1 MPPRKASG
9 SRQRGG
15 NASQQLP
22 VPTSH
27 PGLIDGK
34 GMADEAQ
41 WNACRDILEGVY
53 KAKDGNRRIVDIFRE
68 LPDREEYEDYY
79 QAIPEPE
86 CLDNI
91 STQLGA
97 QQYPNPEAFFKQLH
111 LVFLNAK
118 HYNEEESVVWS
129 DAKRLEDQIHR
140 EWTARA
146 EAGIFA
152 HSDPYHSSVGR
163 PRKKR
168 GTSTVPSKSA
178 TPLPETT
185 SKGTP
190 GRGSVPPIVAET
202 KGAGANPN
210 PAATELPTIPEKE
223 VNTRASTS
231 TSTSTPLKLKVP
243 IPTPMKP
250 STPVTAPAPAPT
262 PAPAPALAPSRA
274 TVSKPVP
281 APTPTPAAIS
291 KPAPVPTVAASSPVP
306 KPQLPTHIPVQTL
319 QNAMQRPATPSRVYS
334 QPNTTPAS
342 PSASDH
348 ARQSQAELDR
358 KVVAAL
364 DAVLPR
370 WPGPQPVTPGD
381 TAPGGIYGSG
391 WFGEGAPDSERSAG
405 GPAMWPHRIRA
416 VVDAIA
422 GYRDQRGYRL
432 AEVLDIL
439 PIHAE
444 VPYLSF
450 HGSISF
456 ASVHDL
462 AKSGQ
467 YSTLRDFDIQMSQ
480 LFEKARRYFHDGSA
494 EYGSVLVLQRLYNAL
509 TALYPMPL
517 PASGIPSP
525 SPTLFASLPA
535 GPGNAR
541 SLHETTQE
549 LKAGAAEEE
558 VGFGIT
564 TFRVGTKDRQF
575 TDEARHK
582 GISSGDYVHLINPDD
597 ATRPIIGQI
606 FKTFVPTKGY
616 RTHHVT
622 VCWYYRPEQTVHTP
636 DRRFYEREVFKTG
649 HFCDH
654 PVEDILEK
662 ISVQFYVKYI
672 RGRPRAGEY
681 YPGWPIYVC
690 HSRFNDREYL
700 SVRIKN
706 WNSCIPDEL
715 RQTEFMSVIP
725 FERNIEVP
733 MVSSPFL
740 RGVKGPG
747 FFGEPKKGSAGDDE
761 DDDEDEKET
770 KEKEKEKPRKR
781 ERAKRE
787 SNVHVPSPM
796 GQLSYNAN
804 PAVPNANIPPLPA
817 IRPQS
822 RPQIHSQPSRP
833 SPSPGPSYSSASV
846 PASVSAPQTH
856 ATYQNRPTLPQSQ
869 SSASSIPTMPAPQPA
884 NSYPNRTIAAVMG
897 GSQLVDQIANKEVL
911 PPDTARMFERDARG
925 NVLWF
930 SGPPLPTGSIPIP
943 TQQPHSLEYLAYLTK
958 RKRGEEYVPLKRRR
972 PRAISDAEED
982 GGLSNDP
989 QPTTPWWAEGLSQEE
1004 VEASLRAVIE
1014 SA

>member
-9 SRQRGG
+9 SRGRGGKHG
-15 NASQQLP
+15 NASHLQHQLP
-22 VPTSH
+22 VPASY
-27 PGLIDGK
+27 PGLVEGK
-34 GMADEAQ
+34 GLAESQ
-41 WNACRDILEGVY
+41 WNACREILEGVY
-53 KAKDGNRRIVDIFRE
+53 KAKDGNRRLVDIFRE
-68 LPDREEYEDYY
+68 LPDKEEYEDYY

-91 STQLGA
+91 SAQLEV
-97 QQYPNPEAFFKQLH
+97 QHYPNPEAFFKQLH

-118 HYNEEESVVWS
+118 HYNEEESLLWS
-129 DAKRLEDQIHR
+129 DAKRLEDQIHS

-146 EAGIFA
+146 EAGVFT
-152 HSDPYHSSVGR
+152 HPDPYHSTAGR

-178 TPLPETT
+178 TPLPDTT
-185 SKGTP
+185 TKGTP
-190 GRGSVPPIVAET
+190 GRGSVPPTIAET
-202 KGAGANPN
+202 K
-210 PAATELPTIPEKE
+210 AATPAVELPTILEKE
-223 VNTRASTS
+223 REQESSSRASTS
-231 TSTSTPLKLKVP
+231 STPLKVKVP
-243 IPTPMKP
+243 IPTPLKA
-250 STPVTAPAPAPT
+250 STPNPKITTASAPPPAPVQVPAPIPAPAAART
-262 PAPAPALAPSRA
+262 PL
-274 TVSKPVP
+274 T
-281 APTPTPAAIS
+281 
-291 KPAPVPTVAASSPVP
+291 APVAALSPIP
-306 KPQLPTHIPVQTL
+306 KPQLPTSAPVQTL
-319 QNAMQRPATPSRVYS
+319 QTAMQRPSTPSRVNS
-334 QPNTTPAS
+334 QPTTTPAS
-342 PSASDH
+342 PSVSDK
-348 ARQSQAELDR
+348 ARQTQAEIDR

-370 WPGPQPVTPGD
+370 WPGPQPVIPGN
-381 TAPGGIYGSG
+381 TAPGGIFGSG
-391 WFGEGAPDSERSAG
+391 WFGEGAPDYERSAG

-422 GYRDQRGYRL
+422 SYRDQHGYRL

-439 PIHAE
+439 PVHAE
-444 VPYLSF
+444 IPYLSF

-456 ASVHDL
+456 ASINDL
-462 AKSGQ
+462 AKAGQ
-467 YSTLRDFDIQMSQ
+467 YSTLRDFDIQMTQ
-480 LFEKARRYFHDGSA
+480 LFEKARRYFHDGSV

-509 TALYPMPL
+509 TAVYPMPL

-549 LKAGAAEEE
+549 LKAGASEDD

-582 GISSGDYVHLINPDD
+582 GISYKLGDYVHLINPDD

-622 VCWYYRPEQTVHTP
+622 VCWYFRPEQTVHTP

-681 YPGWPIYVC
+681 YPGWPIYIC

-761 DDDEDEKET
+761 DDDEDEKEP
-770 KEKEKEKPRKR
+770 KEKEKPRRR
-781 ERAKRE
+781 ERAKRD
-787 SNVHVPSPM
+787 SNVHAPSPTP
-796 GQLSYNAN
+796 Q
-804 PAVPNANIPPLPA
+804 PP
-817 IRPQS
+817 S
-822 RPQIHSQPSRP
+822 HSQP
-833 SPSPGPSYSSASV
+833 A
-846 PASVSAPQTH
+846 
-856 ATYQNRPTLPQSQ
+856 YQARPTLPKSQSSSSSSLPTVPVAQSQ
-869 SSASSIPTMPAPQPA
+869 SS
-884 NSYPNRTIAAVMG
+884 NSFPNRTIAAVMG
-897 GSQLVDQIANKEVL
+897 GPQLLDQTANKEVL
-911 PPDTARMFERDARG
+911 PPDTARLFDRDARG

-930 SGPPLPTGSIPIP
+930 SGPPLPTGSMPIP
-943 TQQPHSLEYLAYLTK
+943 TQQAHSLEYLAYLTK
-958 RKRGEEYVPLKRRR
+958 RKRGEGYVPLRRVRRR
-972 PRAISDAEED
+972 AASARNTEKEGGED
-982 GGLSNDP
+982 PMVGVEP
-989 QPTTPWWAEGLSQEE
+989 TPWWAEGQSQEE
-1004 VEASLRAVIE
+1004 VEASLWAVIE

>member
-15 NASQQLP
+15 QGQGNALHI
-22 VPTSH
+22 PTSY
-27 PGLIDGK
+27 PGLLDNK
-34 GMADEAQ
+34 GMGEPQ
-41 WNACRDILEGVY
+41 WNACKEILEGVY
-53 KAKDGNRRIVDIFRE
+53 KAKDGNRRMVDIFRE
-68 LPDREEYEDYY
+68 LPDKEEYDDYY

-91 STQLGA
+91 STQLGS
-97 QQYPNPEAFFKQLH
+97 QHYPNPEAFFKQLH

-118 HYNEEESVVWS
+118 HYNEEESLIWS
-129 DAKRLEDQIHR
+129 DAKRLEDQIHA
-140 EWTARA
+140 EWASRA
-146 EAGIFA
+146 EAGIFS
-152 HSDPYHSSVGR
+152 HTDPYHSSAGR

-190 GRGSVPPIVAET
+190 GRGSLPPTLSET
-202 KGAGANPN
+202 KAAT
-210 PAATELPTIPEKE
+210 PAASELPTIPEKE
-223 VNTRASTS
+223 TKTRASVAS
-231 TSTSTPLKLKVP
+231 ASTPLKVKVP
-243 IPTPMKP
+243 IPTPLKA
-250 STPVTAPAPAPT
+250 STPMLTPTPASAPAPT
-262 PAPAPALAPSRA
+262 LGTAP
-274 TVSKPVP
+274 PVVK
-281 APTPTPAAIS
+281 TPL
-291 KPAPVPTVAASSPVP
+291 PAPVAGPSPVP
-306 KPQLPTHIPVQTL
+306 PPQLPTPVPVQTL
-319 QNAMQRPATPSRVYS
+319 QAAMQRPATPTRVS
-334 QPNTTPAS
+334 SLPNTTPAS
-342 PSASDH
+342 PSVSDR
-348 ARQSQAELDR
+348 ARQSQAEIDR
-358 KVVAAL
+358 KIVAAL
-364 DAVLPR
+364 DATLPR
-370 WPGPQPVTPGD
+370 WPGPQPVIPGN
-381 TAPGGIYGSG
+381 TAPGGIYGNG
-391 WFGEGAPDSERSAG
+391 WFGEGAPDFERSAG

-416 VVDAIA
+416 VVDAVA
-422 GYRDQRGYRL
+422 AYRDQRGHRL

-439 PIHAE
+439 PLHAD

-456 ASVHDL
+456 ASIQDL
-462 AKSGQ
+462 ARSGQ
-467 YSTLRDFDIQMSQ
+467 YTTLRDFDIQMTQ

-509 TALYPMPL
+509 TAVYPMPL

-558 VGFGIT
+558 I
-564 TFRVGTKDRQF
+564 
-575 TDEARHK
+575 
-582 GISSGDYVHLINPDD
+582 GDYVHLINPDD

-622 VCWYYRPEQTVHTP
+622 VCWYFRPEQTVHTP

-681 YPGWPIYVC
+681 YPGWPIYIC

-700 SVRIKN
+700 TVRIKN

-725 FERNIEVP
+725 YERNIEVP

-761 DDDEDEKET
+761 DDDEEEKEV
-770 KEKEKEKPRKR
+770 KEKEKPRRR

-787 SNVHVPSPM
+787 SNVHVPSPS
-796 GQLSYNAN
+796 GPATFNTNTPVPLI
-804 PAVPNANIPPLPA
+804 PAVPHQP
-817 IRPQS
+817 
-822 RPQIHSQPSRP
+822 RPQIHTQPSHP
-833 SPSPGPSYSSASV
+833 SPSPGPSYS
-846 PASVSAPQTH
+846 APTPQPQPQP
-856 ATYQNRPTLPQSQ
+856 TYQARPTLPQTQ
-869 SSASSIPTMPAPQPA
+869 SSSSPVPTMPTVQSA
-884 NSYPNRTIAAVMG
+884 NAFPNRTIAAVMG
-897 GSQLVDQIANKEVL
+897 GPQLLDQMANKEVL
-911 PPDTARMFERDARG
+911 PADTARLFDRDARG

-943 TQQPHSLEYLAYLTK
+943 SQQAHSLEYLAYLTK
-958 RKRGEEYVPLKRRR
+958 RKRGEEYVPLKRVR
-972 PRAISDAEED
+972 PRASVGNAKHGIDTE
-982 GGLSNDP
+982 P
-989 QPTTPWWAEGLSQEE
+989 TPWWAEGQSQEE
-1004 VEASLRAVIE
+1004 VEASLIAAIE